1 MCLIV
6 CSVSVYIFIYLLL
19 QIWAD
24 DYLGGATV
32 DLKAIGHAPT
42 DVLLRLER
50 TDAKTGELRIRGEL
64 VRACVCVCVCVL
76 LGGCGKYACRP
87 CLFVFDILFTNLV
100 FSFSQGICVCNFVSL
115 SCNCFV

>member
-1 MCLIV
+1 MH
-6 CSVSVYIFIYLLL
+6 VSACGLARISISRLHVFHCVFSLYDLYTCHW

-50 TDAKTGELRIRGEL
+50 TDAKTGELRARGEL
-64 VRACVCVCVCVL
+64 VRAFCVCVCVCGRV
-76 LGGCGKYACRP
+76 GA
-87 CLFVFDILFTNLV
+87 VN
-100 FSFSQGICVCNFVSL
+100 CVPPL
-115 SCNCFV
+115 SWFLKIIDAS